1 MKCKRK
7 FMHGKR
13 LRRSPIK
20 KGWDFSKTPD
30 YSGKGTFGEALGK
43 SLVPNIHKDNTATQ
57 NIKEIA
63 SLVPLGKASKLVGY
77 GKSIYDYFTS

>member
-1 MKCKRK
+1 MKCKRR

-13 LRRSPIK
+13 RRRSPLK
-20 KGWDFSKTPD
+20 KGYDFSKTPD
-30 YSGKGTFGEALGK
+30 YSGKGTFGERFAK
-43 SLVPNIHKDNTATQ
+43 SLVPNIDKDNTATE

-63 SLVPLGKASKLVGY
+63 GLVPLGKASKIVGV